1 MIWQLIALF
10 ARMSLLA
17 VGGVNS
23 TVPEIA
29 REVVTIRHWLTPE
42 QFAQLFAI
50 ANAAPGPNLMISTVI
65 GAHMAGVIGGLAA
78 TLALVLPSGAVV
90 ILAAKLWDRYRDNR
104 WRGIIQRGLLPIS
117 AGLLISAATVL
128 VRQADTGWVTVAV
141 TALCTALAWRSRVH
155 PLWLMAGGV
164 VAGLVLL

>member
-1 MIWQLIALF
+1 VIWHLIALF

-29 REVVTIRHWLTPE
+29 REVVTVRHWVTPE

-50 ANAAPGPNLMISTVI
+50 SNAAPGPNVMIATVI
-65 GAHMAGVIGGLAA
+65 GARMAGVFGGLVA
-78 TLALVLPSGAVV
+78 TLAIILPSGVMV
-90 ILAAKLWDRYRDNR
+90 ILASKLWDRYRETR
-104 WRGIIQRGLLPIS
+104 WRGIIQRALLPIS
-117 AGLLISAATVL
+117 AGLLISAAVVL
-128 VRQADTGWVTVAV
+128 VRQADTGWVTIVV
-141 TALCTALAWRSRVH
+141 TALCTALAWRSRIH

-164 VAGLVLL
+164 VVGLVML